1 MQVPAVAYVVDLVPL
16 HVAGGGVV
24 QVTPTHGV
32 THSPLAASHAPFSA
46 VQSVVVGAYAQ
57 TAVPVVPSHVPVAA
71 YVVELPLL
79 HVAAGGVVQLTPMHG
94 VVQWPLAMSHAPF
107 VAAQFVVVGV

>member
-1 MQVPAVAYVVDLVPL
+1 VPVGAYVVDLL
-16 HVAGGGVV
+16 LASQLAGGGVV
-24 QVTPTHGV
+24 HVTPTHGV
-32 THSPLAASHAPFSA
+32 THSPLAPSQAPFSA